1 MRVGR
6 RTVRSAVLMLVA
18 GLVLVLALPASARSI
33 EPREAEIDLVLEADG
48 SLSVT
53 ELLTFEFDGAFT
65 GAYREIPLRA
75 GETLSD
81 VEVFEGGTAY
91 VPGGCTD
98 LGCSSPP
105 GTFGVRDLG
114 GRIRIVWHYE
124 AADERRTFTIS
135 YRMLGLAK
143 AADDVVD
150 VNFKVWGEDW
160 DSGLDRLNATFSYP
174 GAAEP
179 GEVRVWGHPAS
190 VEGSTSL
197 GGDGVSPSLQ
207 ASAIPAHQFVEM
219 RVVVPRRV
227 LDSVEGA
234 TVVRGVLLGEILAEE
249 ERFAETA
256 DRRQQALQILVV
268 LAALAA
274 FLPATMAVLFIYRRY
289 GREPKVAYDREYEQ
303 EPPSDDPPAVVEG
316 LLSQGSVDE
325 RGFTATV
332 FDLVR
337 RGVMDAEPV
346 SVDRSTWM
354 GMKTETITD
363 LQLSLVDTSQPLSPH
378 ERSVVEVMGRVLS
391 DGPQPLNEFRDR
403 IREDAAANASTYK
416 EFRSQAVDAVALRG
430 LLDRSGL
437 QALVLGGLLI
447 LVLFAAL
454 GGLAWW
460 LVGPEVAGTV
470 LLPLLFIGAVLNVV
484 IFGAFAAARK
494 GWVRRTREG
503 ALLAERWE
511 AFRRYLRDFSRL
523 EEAPAISLALW
534 DRFLVYAI
542 ALGVAEE
549 VLEAAR
555 LRAPE
560 ELERTSHLYWY
571 GHHGTTGGPSGNA
584 FAGLTAALSGAF
596 APPSSRGGGGGFT
609 GGGGFGGGGGGGG
622 GW

>member
-1 MRVGR
+1 M
-6 RTVRSAVLMLVA
+6 VLD
-18 GLVLVLALPASARSI
+18 S
-33 EPREAEIDLVLEADG
+33 DG

-53 ELLTFEFDGAFT
+53 ERITFEFDGAFT

-75 GETLSD
+75 GEELVD
-81 VEVFEGGTAY
+81 VTVSEGGD
-91 VPGGCTD
+91 VFDPGGCTD

-114 GRIRIVWHYE
+114 GRIRIVWHYR
-124 AADERRTFTIS
+124 AADERRTFTIA

-150 VNFKVWGEDW
+150 VNLKVWGEDW
-160 DSGLDRLNATFSYP
+160 DSGLDRITASFSYP
-174 GAAEP
+174 GSAEP
-179 GEVRVWGHPAS
+179 EEVRVWGHPAS

-197 GGDGVSPSLQ
+197 GDDGVSPTLR
-207 ASAIPAHQFVEM
+207 ASGIPAHQFVEM

-234 TVVRGVLLGEILAEE
+234 TVVRGDLLGEILAEE
-249 ERFAETA
+249 ERFAESA
-256 DRRQQALQILVV
+256 DRRRRAVQILVV
-268 LAALAA
+268 LAAVAA
-274 FLPATMAVLFIYRRY
+274 FLPATIAVAFIYRRY

-316 LLSQGSVDE
+316 LLSQGAVDE

-354 GMKTETITD
+354 GMRTETITD
-363 LQLSLVDTSQPLSPH
+363 LQLSLVDTSLPMEPH
-378 ERSVVEVMGRVLS
+378 EWSVVEVMRRVLS

-403 IREDAAANASTYK
+403 IRDDAAANASTYK
-416 EFRSQAVDAVALRG
+416 EFRSQSVEAVESRG

-437 QALVLGGLLI
+437 QALVVGGLLI
-447 LVLFAAL
+447 VVLFAAL

-460 LVGPEVAGTV
+460 LVGPQLDGSI
-470 LLPLLFIGAVLNVV
+470 LFPLLIAGAVLNVL
-484 IFGAFAAARK
+484 IFGGFAAVRK
-494 GWVRRTREG
+494 GWVRRTRGG

-523 EEAPAISLALW
+523 EEAPAISLELW

-571 GHHGTTGGPSGNA
+571 GHHGTTGGPTGNA

-596 APPSSRGGGGGFT
+596 APPSSSGGGGGFT